1 MFVASYNCIY
11 CSPVTL
17 FYLLGTASDCHGSC
31 AMGLGTQRTWRYD
44 RMLYIR
50 RDIKTFLFLLQS
62 CCIYFCMYLSQA
74 ISFPPGLG
82 IESDLFACVH
92 QAEEV
97 ESEPAEVTCS
107 AVLPPSPTELLH
119 SRHVHHS
126 LDCATKHAAV
136 IAADR
141 PAQHTTVQPA
151 VESADRAAELS
162 AIVATVS

>member
-1 MFVASYNCIY
+1 MPCYHLPPLNFCTTGTCTGAKPN
-11 CSPVTL
+11 L
-17 FYLLGTASDCHGSC
+17 FRAGSLGTASDCHGSC

-62 CCIYFCMYLSQA
+62 CIYFCMYLSQA

-119 SRHVHHS
+119 SRHVHRGKTEPVPSRIARNPPS
-126 LDCATKHAAV
+126 LV
-136 IAADR
+136 IRDA
-141 PAQHTTVQPA
+141 PWV
-151 VESADRAAELS
+151 
-162 AIVATVS
+162 